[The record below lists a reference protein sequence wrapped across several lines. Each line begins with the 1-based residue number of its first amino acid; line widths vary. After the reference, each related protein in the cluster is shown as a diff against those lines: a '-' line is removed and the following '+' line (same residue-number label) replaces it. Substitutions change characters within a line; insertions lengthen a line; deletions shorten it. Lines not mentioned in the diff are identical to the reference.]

1 MLQHLTAKILKN
13 MTAYKLR
20 KAGIILSITL
30 GIIFTAAAICLAIT
44 IIWPENDLKVISLIS
59 NNWLMTIFKIQAAIL
74 LNNDSLFG
82 VNLYDIGIIVL
93 FIFVCLS
100 LFKKTKYQHKVWFL
114 VAISLLVV
122 GIAIFIA
129 TNLSGRSAFM
139 TSGLVIA
146 ALFFSKIIQN
156 KIAGLIGIIAN
167 LLLLAGDFTVG
178 ANIKIIPYLF
188 GVGYLLL
195 IIWMFM
201 IARILALTEKD

>member
-59 NNWLMTIFKIQAAIL
+59 NNWLMKIFKIQATIL

-82 VNLYDIGIIVL
+82 ANLYDIGIIVL

-100 LFKKTKYQHKVWFL
+100 LFEKTKYQHKVWFL